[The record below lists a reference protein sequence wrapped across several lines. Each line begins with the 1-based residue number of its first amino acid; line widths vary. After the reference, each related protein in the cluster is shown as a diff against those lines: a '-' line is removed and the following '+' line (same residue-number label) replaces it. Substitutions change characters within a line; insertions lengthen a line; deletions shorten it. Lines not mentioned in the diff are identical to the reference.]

1 MSYEDDIE
9 AAECE
14 LADEE
19 AAHLDTLRLWEEGKT
34 RIERLERINAALL
47 AACKDLA
54 DRCDR
59 ARELLKHGQGGHW
72 GMLDTASTR
81 EVIAAAETP
90 NPKGE

>member
-1 MSYEDDIE
+1 MSKGFLDMDID
-9 AAECE
+9 E
-14 LADEE
+14 LRADCLE
-19 AAHLDTLRLWEEGKT
+19 
-34 RIERLERINAALL
+34 LERINAALL

-81 EVIAAAETP
+81 EVIAAAETS
-90 NPKGE
+90 NPKGER